1 MTTQDFLTVSQA
13 ADRIGI
19 TSGRLRQMLRAN
31 EIEGVK
37 MGPRM
42 WLLAVDEVDKLDK
55 PQQRGRPRGNNGPY
69 MEDRADVNSKQ
80 KVK

>member
-1 MTTQDFLTVSQA
+1 MSQDFLTVSQA

-42 WLLAVDEVDKLDK
+42 WLLAVDEVDKLNK
-55 PQQRGRPRGNNGPY
+55 PQQRGRPRGNSGPY
-69 MEDRADVNSKQ
+69 IMEDRDVDLKSKTR
-80 KVK
+80 

>member
-1 MTTQDFLTVSQA
+1 MMTQDFLTVTQA

-19 TSGRLRQMLRAN
+19 TTGRLRQMLRAN

-42 WLLAVDEVDKLDK
+42 WLLAVDEVDKLK
-55 PQQRGRPRGNNGPY
+55 QPQRRGRPRGNNGPY
-69 MEDRADVNSKQ
+69 MENRDVNTEQ
-80 KVK
+80 KIG